1 MTLVFMFTLDVFIRL
16 IFRCVLKLAFV
27 TGVLD
32 EIFSMLLFFLCLKWS
47 SMIIFI
53 SALKTRDFVWYML
66 LILVNINLSHSNVFK
81 FVFVKR
87 KSVATILM
95 HPKLVFLHLSL
106 EKGFVFTWVTWISFT
121 ILKTQHDLKFSNSF
135 SLPQS
140 QP

>member
-66 LILVNINLSHSNVFK
+66 LILVNINLSHSNVFQIR
-81 FVFVKR
+81 VC
-87 KSVATILM
+87 
-95 HPKLVFLHLSL
+95 
-106 EKGFVFTWVTWISFT
+106 
-121 ILKTQHDLKFSNSF
+121 
-135 SLPQS
+135 
-140 QP
+140 